1 MIVFQKSNSGRM
13 SQQKFMR
20 KKGNIYFVNTAN
32 IENTVNTANN
42 KNNIVII
49 YLTLQIGFFIAGRIH
64 TTNRFSK
71 HTG

>member
-1 MIVFQKSNSGRM
+1 
-13 SQQKFMR
+13 MR

-42 KNNIVII
+42 KNNIVTI
-49 YLTLQIGFFIAGRIH
+49 YLTLRIGFFIVGRIH
-64 TTNRFSK
+64 STNRFSK